1 MLVGDVEGEGII
13 FRNEKDIDRTV
24 KYQVEVLNLVFCS
37 FVKNLNQR
45 DLRNLAMFK
54 AVCLFSILVATSAFS
69 TSYATQKSILL
80 KAFEGKDQI
89 GALPPIGYWDPL
101 GLIANGP
108 YGTPEQNF
116 HHYRSVETKHG
127 RIAGVAI
134 VGLLTAE
141 VSRFSGFLSP
151 SENLKFEDMP
161 NGLAGLA
168 KVPPAGERASLDE
181 DENTSHY

>member
-1 MLVGDVEGEGII
+1 
-13 FRNEKDIDRTV
+13 
-24 KYQVEVLNLVFCS
+24 
-37 FVKNLNQR
+37 
-45 DLRNLAMFK
+45 MFK

-80 KAFEGKDQI
+80 
-89 GALPPIGYWDPL
+89 IGYWDPL

-116 HHYRSVETKHG
+116 SHYRSVETKHG

>member
-1 MLVGDVEGEGII
+1 
-13 FRNEKDIDRTV
+13 
-24 KYQVEVLNLVFCS
+24 
-37 FVKNLNQR
+37 
-45 DLRNLAMFK
+45 MFK

-116 HHYRSVETKHG
+116 NHYRSVETKHG